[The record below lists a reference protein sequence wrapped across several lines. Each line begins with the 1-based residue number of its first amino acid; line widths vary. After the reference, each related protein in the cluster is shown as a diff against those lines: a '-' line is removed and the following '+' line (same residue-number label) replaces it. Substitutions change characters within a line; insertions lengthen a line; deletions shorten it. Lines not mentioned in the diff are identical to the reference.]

1 MKTIFSIYFSILLP
15 SFVFAQTNRA
25 LIDSG
30 NTAYAINK
38 FDRAIKHYEQIVSNG
53 AESAELYFNL
63 GNAYYKSGHLAKA
76 VLYYEKAKKLSPG
89 DEDILYNLKLVNKQ
103 LVDKI
108 EPLPELFINDW
119 WNNLLLTFPEKTWS
133 LVAITFIWISFTF
146 LLLYFIANK
155 RSIRQSSF
163 FISSTGF
170 ILSFLTLTIAHKS
183 NKINLSH
190 NEAIVVSLHVTI
202 KGSPSDQGTN
212 LFVLHEGAKA
222 KIEQSSG
229 DWVEIKIA
237 NGNRGWIK
245 AVDLEVI

>member
-1 MKTIFSIYFSILLP
+1 MKNIFSIFFYFLL
-15 SFVFAQTNRA
+15 SNFLFAQTNSA
-25 LIDSG
+25 LLDSG
-30 NTAYAINK
+30 NTAYSKNK
-38 FDRAIKHYEQIVSNG
+38 FNQALKYYEQIVANG
-53 AESAELYFNL
+53 YESTELYFNL
-63 GNAYYKSGHLAKA
+63 GNAHYKSGHLAKA
-76 VLYYEKAKKLSPG
+76 ILYYEKAKKISPN

-133 LVAITFIWISFTF
+133 LVAITFIWISFIF

-155 RSIRQSSF
+155 RSIRQSGF
-163 FISSTGF
+163 FISSIGF
-170 ILSFLTLTIAHKS
+170 ALSLLTLTIAYKS
-183 NKINLSH
+183 KKINLSH
-190 NEAIVVSLHVTI
+190 NEAIVVSLNVTV

-222 KIEQSSG
+222 KIEQISG

-245 AVDLEVI
+245 TVDLEVI